1 MRCRGKVDTRAHSYR
16 IIVTPP
22 GWLTWGSVRSWQMR
36 DGAQALELWSQPTGR
51 IGVPQLSYAICRGG
65 RCNNCCE
72 RPGKRPPH
80 YKQVELQYSG
90 SATVDSGQARS
101 GRLGIVDARPRR
113 VAMATGAR
121 SRGATNCCCASMLE
135 TRTPHSRC
143 MVETEHLSRPFVGW
157 AALLLKHRD
166 PHCTVCR

>member
-1 MRCRGKVDTRAHSYR
+1 MADRDAHAKRPDIYGALMICAVEVRLILERTSYR

-121 SRGATNCCCASMLE
+121 SRGATNCC
-135 TRTPHSRC
+135 
-143 MVETEHLSRPFVGW
+143 
-157 AALLLKHRD
+157 
-166 PHCTVCR
+166 

>member
-65 RCNNCCE
+65 RCNNYCE

-121 SRGATNCCCASMLE
+121 SRGAPTVAAHPC
-135 TRTPHSRC
+135 
-143 MVETEHLSRPFVGW
+143 SRPGRHILDAWSRPSTSAAHSW
-157 AALLLKHRD
+157 AGQL
-166 PHCTVCR
+166 CY